1 MLYNLDKEKKK
12 RVSPKEG
19 EENMEKDI
27 VKIINEDLKWYERV
41 LVRIARRTF
50 IKVSHKIRIEMI
62 NHML

>member
-1 MLYNLDKEKKK
+1 M
-12 RVSPKEG
+12 
-19 EENMEKDI
+19 EEDL